1 MHAVDSLMQKDP
13 FGENVIK
20 LEFTIRISDS
30 SNYVNSFLKRLVCT
44 VVYIDAVRVSYLN
57 VLKPENAII
66 VIVKVILDLAIYGRE
81 NILRF
86 AKKVGFAIARKQAE
100 LMKLVRRYRKS

>member
-1 MHAVDSLMQKDP
+1 VDSLMQKDP

-20 LEFTIRISDS
+20 LEFIIRIPDS

-44 VVYIDAVRVSYLN
+44 VAYIDAVRVSYLN

-66 VIVKVILDLAIYGRE
+66 VIVRSYWI
-81 NILRF
+81 
-86 AKKVGFAIARKQAE
+86 
-100 LMKLVRRYRKS
+100 